1 MCKKFEAFHSL
12 SLPVPGVK
20 QYDDDEKQ
28 PYVLNITFQ
37 PEFLMYGKFID
48 IELTCSWESTVQD
61 ITNLLESEDL
71 ITSED
76 EIKLTTQTSGVISQN
91 TECFSLKHEKRL
103 IAT

>member
-48 IELTCSWESTVQD
+48 IELTCS
-61 ITNLLESEDL
+61 
-71 ITSED
+71 
-76 EIKLTTQTSGVISQN
+76 
-91 TECFSLKHEKRL
+91 
-103 IAT
+103 